1 MLREIFIIAAF
12 LFALSGIMAGIVI
25 VQKGASKQMD
35 KVEKVMEFANEIN

>member
-25 VQKGASKQMD
+25 VQKGAFKQMD
-35 KVEKVMEFANEIN
+35 KVEKVMEIANEIN